1 MILLSEKRLATLK
14 DIEYELKSAAEHLE
28 KALDKSSILTP
39 GIRSMIRLELFRV
52 QDILYYT
59 RAQRRTV
66 EAIAK

>member
-1 MILLSEKRLATLK
+1 MNEERLAILK
-14 DIEYELKSAAEHLE
+14 DIEYEIRKAAEHLE

-59 RAQRRTV
+59 RGQIRV
-66 EAIAK
+66 IEAVVK